1 MAKVDYEI
9 LKNEHELDILL
20 IMKHIQYSKQ
30 IEKYCVSISD
40 PKVIKSTKTRQKKG
54 LIELLRN
61 VKGWYC
67 KCCNQ
72 QFYTKVNYTK
82 HMISKEHK
90 ATSLGTDLIECSSKS
105 CRKKFATQE
114 EFQEHLQYSHK
125 CSKSPRNGD
134 KLDKLL
140 MLENVKRQKY
150 LYNKFLSNPN
160 SFTVFEKEEWNLN
173 MLKDKDKDEV
183 LKENKYGLYVAE
195 VKLPDKKNE
204 ESTNLKTPEDYLK
217 KWDSQDK
224 QEEAYEMEIE
234 EAGKIWRDMVPCEG
248 LEDVEYKLKKNTG
261 IKTI

>member
-40 PKVIKSTKTRQKKG
+40 PKVIKSTKSRQKKG
-54 LIELLRN
+54 LMELLIN

-67 KCCNQ
+67 KCCKQ
-72 QFYTKVNYTK
+72 QFYTRVNYTK
-82 HMISKEHK
+82 HMMSKEHK
-90 ATSLGTDLIECSSKS
+90 SKSLGTVLIECSSKS
-105 CRKKFATQE
+105 CRKKFATQD

-140 MLENVKRQKY
+140 MLENVKRHKY
-150 LYNKFLSNPN
+150 LYNKFLSNPK
-160 SFTVFEKEEWNLN
+160 SFTVFEKEEWNLQ
-173 MLKDKDKDEV
+173 MLRDKQKNEI
-183 LKENKYGLYVAE
+183 LKENEYGLYLAE
-195 VKLPDKKNE
+195 AKPPDEKEE
-204 ESTNLKTPEDYLK
+204 ESTELKTQNDYIK
-217 KWDSQDK
+217 KWDKMDK
-224 QEEAYEMEIE
+224 QEEVYEMEIE
-234 EAGKIWRDMVPCEG
+234 EAGRIWRDMVPCDG
-248 LEDVEYKLKKNTG
+248 LEDVEHKLKKK